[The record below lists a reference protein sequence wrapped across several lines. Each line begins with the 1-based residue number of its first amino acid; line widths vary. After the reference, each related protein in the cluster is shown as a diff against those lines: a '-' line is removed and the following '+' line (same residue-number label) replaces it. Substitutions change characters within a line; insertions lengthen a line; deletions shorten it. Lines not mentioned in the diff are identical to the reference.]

1 MGKHI
6 SEQSRHLKIKN
17 EPQEFPEIDE
27 IDEESRGA
35 KKAKR
40 GFADCGS
47 ISFGGIAPVV
57 FSAVLLAAL
66 SFLPAEG
73 WMKCV
78 AFLIPFVIAGFAV
91 LMDAIDKLIERKYFE
106 AEQITLIAAIAV
118 FAIGFYTEAVLLLI
132 LFRVVR
138 LLETFVSERCS
149 AALKALP
156 EIKPDTANVE
166 TAEGVLSVEPDYV
179 NVGDIIQVPAGER
192 IPLDG
197 IIVDGVTTVD
207 TSAIS
212 GQARP
217 WDVAVGYKVYSGC
230 TNVTATIRVR
240 VTKSFEQSTAARLVR
255 MSEKAA
261 QFSSS
266 QENFIRKFIS
276 IYTPSMLA
284 LALVLAVVV
293 PMFNAEWLEMLR
305 RAAIVLICA
314 CPSAA
319 VLSVSLA
326 YIKSIGAAA
335 KLGIFV
341 KGEDC
346 IESMSMAETMVFDKT
361 GTITEGRYVITDV
374 FPVNMTE
381 RELLTTAASAEV
393 FSRHPIAYALR
404 EAVGI
409 RSAKDMK
416 VTQVEEI
423 PGRGVSAIV
432 GDALVYV
439 GNTALLEE
447 HGISCELPSRSGAA
461 IHVAIDGKYC
471 GHILVADRIRSGAFD
486 ALESLRVQGIKKMVL
501 LTGDVLSVARPLAS
515 KLNFDMLRAELKP
528 EDKLSA
534 LAYLMSNK
542 SSKSSVAFVGDGY
555 NDRALME
562 RVDVGIAMG
571 ALGSEAAFMSADV
584 LVMDRDIR
592 KLPKAIGISKLASH
606 VSLENIAAGICVDL
620 AAAVLGAAGILSVTA
635 AVIVCFAVS
644 AAVLVNTL
652 RLK

>member
-1 MGKHI
+1 MGKHV
-6 SEQSRHLKIKN
+6 SEQSRHLKTKD
-17 EPQEFPEIDE
+17 EPQDFPEIDE

-57 FSAVLLAAL
+57 FAAVLLAAL
-66 SFLPAEG
+66 SFLPAVG

-78 AFLIPFVIAGFAV
+78 AFLIPFVIAGFSV

-106 AEQITLIAAIAV
+106 AEQITLVAAIAV

-138 LLETFVSERCS
+138 LLETFVSERCG

-166 TAEGVLSVEPDYV
+166 TAEGVLNVEPDYV

-197 IIVDGVTTVD
+197 IIVEGVTTVD

-217 WDVAVGYKVYSGC
+217 WDVAAGYKVYSGC
-230 TNVTATIRVR
+230 TNVTSPIRVR

-261 QFSSS
+261 QFRSS
-266 QENFIRKFIS
+266 QESFIRKFIS
-276 IYTPSMLA
+276 VYTPSMLA

-346 IESMSMAETMVFDKT
+346 IESMAMAETMVFDKT

-374 FPVNMTE
+374 FPVNTTE

-432 GDALVYV
+432 GDELVYV

-461 IHVAIDGKYC
+461 IHVAVDGKYC

-486 ALESLRVQGIKKMVL
+486 SLESLRVQGIKKMVL

-542 SSKSSVAFVGDGY
+542 GSKSSVAFVGDGY

-606 VSLENIAAGICVDL
+606 ISLENIAAGICVNL

-644 AAVLVNTL
+644 AVVLVNTL

>member
-1 MGKHI
+1 MGKHV
-6 SEQSRHLKIKN
+6 SEQSRHLKTKD
-17 EPQEFPEIDE
+17 EPQDFPEIDE

-78 AFLIPFVIAGFAV
+78 AFLIPFVIAGFAI
-91 LMDAIDKLIERKYFE
+91 LMDAIDKLIDRKYFE
-106 AEQITLIAAIAV
+106 AEQITLIAAIVV

-138 LLETFVSERCS
+138 LLETFVSERCG

-166 TAEGVLSVEPDYV
+166 TAEGVLNVEPDYV

-197 IIVDGVTTVD
+197 IIVEGVTTVD

-230 TNVTATIRVR
+230 TNVTAPIRVR

-261 QFSSS
+261 QFRSS
-266 QENFIRKFIS
+266 QESFIRKFIS
-276 IYTPSMLA
+276 VYTPSMLA

-319 VLSVSLA
+319 VISVSLA

-346 IESMSMAETMVFDKT
+346 IESMAMAETMVFDKT

-432 GDALVYV
+432 GDELVYV
-439 GNTALLEE
+439 GNAALLEE

-461 IHVAIDGKYC
+461 IHVAVDGKYC

-542 SSKSSVAFVGDGY
+542 GSKSSVAFVGDGY

-584 LVMDRDIR
+584 LVMDRDIW
-592 KLPKAIGISKLASH
+592 KLPKAIGISKLAAH
-606 VSLENIAAGICVDL
+606 ISLENIAAGICVNL

-635 AVIVCFAVS
+635 AVIACFAVS

>member
-1 MGKHI
+1 MGKHV
-6 SEQSRHLKIKN
+6 SEQSRHLKTKD

-27 IDEESRGA
+27 IDEENRGA

-40 GFADCGS
+40 GFANCGS
-47 ISFGGIAPVV
+47 VSFGGIAPVV

-78 AFLIPFVIAGFAV
+78 AFLIPFVIAGFAI
-91 LMDAIDKLIERKYFE
+91 LMDTIDKLIDRKYFE

-138 LLETFVSERCS
+138 LLETFVSERCG

-156 EIKPDTANVE
+156 AIKPDTANVE
-166 TAEGVLSVEPDYV
+166 TAEGVLNVEPDYV

-197 IIVDGVTTVD
+197 IIVKGVTTVD

-217 WDVAVGYKVYSGC
+217 WDVAAGYKVYSGC
-230 TNVTATIRVR
+230 TNVTAPIRVR

-261 QFSSS
+261 QFRSS
-266 QENFIRKFIS
+266 QESFIRKFIS
-276 IYTPSMLA
+276 VYTPSMLA

-346 IESMSMAETMVFDKT
+346 IESMAMAETMVFDKT

-432 GDALVYV
+432 GDELVYV

-461 IHVAIDGKYC
+461 IHVAVDGKYC

-542 SSKSSVAFVGDGY
+542 GSKSSVAFVGDGY

-606 VSLENIAAGICVDL
+606 ISLENIAAGICVNL

-635 AVIVCFAVS
+635 AVIACFAVS
-644 AAVLVNTL
+644 AAVLINTL

>member
-1 MGKHI
+1 MGKHV
-6 SEQSRHLKIKN
+6 SEQSRHLKTKD

-27 IDEESRGA
+27 IDEESCGA

-57 FSAVLLAAL
+57 FAAVLLAAL
-66 SFLPAEG
+66 SFLLAEG

-106 AEQITLIAAIAV
+106 AEQITLVAAIAV
-118 FAIGFYTEAVLLLI
+118 FALGFYTEAVLLLI
-132 LFRVVR
+132 LFRAVR
-138 LLETFVSERCS
+138 LLETFVSERCG

-166 TAEGVLSVEPDYV
+166 TAEGVLNVEPDYV
-179 NVGDIIQVPAGER
+179 NVGDIIQIPAGER

-197 IIVDGVTTVD
+197 IIVEGVTTVD

-217 WDVAVGYKVYSGC
+217 WDVAAGYKVYSGC
-230 TNVTATIRVR
+230 TNVTAPIRVR

-261 QFSSS
+261 QFRSS
-266 QENFIRKFIS
+266 QESFIRKFIS
-276 IYTPSMLA
+276 VYTPSMLA

-346 IESMSMAETMVFDKT
+346 IESMAMAETMVFDKT

-432 GDALVYV
+432 GDELVYV

-447 HGISCELPSRSGAA
+447 HGISCELPSAA
-461 IHVAIDGKYC
+461 VLQIHVAIDGK
-471 GHILVADRIRSGAFD
+471 IL
-486 ALESLRVQGIKKMVL
+486 
-501 LTGDVLSVARPLAS
+501 RPYTCS
-515 KLNFDMLRAELKP
+515 
-528 EDKLSA
+528 
-534 LAYLMSNK
+534 
-542 SSKSSVAFVGDGY
+542 
-555 NDRALME
+555 
-562 RVDVGIAMG
+562 
-571 ALGSEAAFMSADV
+571 
-584 LVMDRDIR
+584 
-592 KLPKAIGISKLASH
+592 
-606 VSLENIAAGICVDL
+606 
-620 AAAVLGAAGILSVTA
+620 
-635 AVIVCFAVS
+635 
-644 AAVLVNTL
+644 
-652 RLK
+652 

>member
-1 MGKHI
+1 MGKHV
-6 SEQSRHLKIKN
+6 SEQSRHLKTKD

-27 IDEESRGA
+27 IDEENRGA

-40 GFADCGS
+40 GFANCGS

-78 AFLIPFVIAGFAV
+78 AFLIPFVIAGFAI
-91 LMDAIDKLIERKYFE
+91 LMDAIDKLIDRKYFE

-118 FAIGFYTEAVLLLI
+118 FAIDFYTEAVLLLI
-132 LFRVVR
+132 LFRAVR
-138 LLETFVSERCS
+138 LLETFVSERCG

-166 TAEGVLSVEPDYV
+166 TAEGVLNVEPDYV

-192 IPLDG
+192 VPLDG
-197 IIVDGVTTVD
+197 IIVEGVTTVD

-217 WDVAVGYKVYSGC
+217 WDVAAGYKVYSGC
-230 TNVTATIRVR
+230 TNVTAPIRVR

-261 QFSSS
+261 QFRSS
-266 QENFIRKFIS
+266 QESFIRKFIS
-276 IYTPSMLA
+276 VYTPSMLA
-284 LALVLAVVV
+284 LTLVLAVVV

-319 VLSVSLA
+319 VISVSLA

-346 IESMSMAETMVFDKT
+346 IESMAMAETMVFDKT

-432 GDALVYV
+432 GDELVYV

-461 IHVAIDGKYC
+461 IHVAVDGKYC

-542 SSKSSVAFVGDGY
+542 GSKSSVAFVGDGY

-571 ALGSEAAFMSADV
+571 ALGSEAAFISADV

-606 VSLENIAAGICVDL
+606 ISLENIAAGICVNL

-635 AVIVCFAVS
+635 AVIACFAVS
-644 AAVLVNTL
+644 AAVLINTL

>member
-1 MGKHI
+1 MGKHV
-6 SEQSRHLKIKN
+6 SEQSRHLKTKD

-27 IDEESRGA
+27 IDEENRGA

-40 GFADCGS
+40 GFANCGS

-78 AFLIPFVIAGFAV
+78 AFLIPFVIAGFAI
-91 LMDAIDKLIERKYFE
+91 LMDAIDKLIDRKYFE

-156 EIKPDTANVE
+156 KIKPDTANVE
-166 TAEGVLSVEPDYV
+166 TAEGVLNVEPDYV

-197 IIVDGVTTVD
+197 IIVEGVTTVD

-217 WDVAVGYKVYSGC
+217 WDVAAGYKVYSGC
-230 TNVTATIRVR
+230 TNVTAPIRVR

-261 QFSSS
+261 QFRSS
-266 QENFIRKFIS
+266 QESFIRKFIS
-276 IYTPSMLA
+276 VYTPSMLA

-319 VLSVSLA
+319 VISVSLA

-346 IESMSMAETMVFDKT
+346 IESMAMAETMVFDKT

-432 GDALVYV
+432 GDELVYV

-542 SSKSSVAFVGDGY
+542 GSKSSVAFVGDGY

-606 VSLENIAAGICVDL
+606 ISLENIAAGICVNL

-635 AVIVCFAVS
+635 AVIACFAVS

>member
-1 MGKHI
+1 MGKHV
-6 SEQSRHLKIKN
+6 SEQSRHLKTKD
-17 EPQEFPEIDE
+17 EPQDFPEIDE

-57 FSAVLLAAL
+57 FAAVLLAAL

-78 AFLIPFVIAGFAV
+78 AFLIPFVIASFAI
-91 LMDAIDKLIERKYFE
+91 LMDAIDKFIDRKYFE
-106 AEQITLIAAIAV
+106 AEQITLIAAIVV

-138 LLETFVSERCS
+138 LLETFVSERCG

-166 TAEGVLSVEPDYV
+166 TAEGVLNVEPDYV

-197 IIVDGVTTVD
+197 IIVEGVTTVD

-230 TNVTATIRVR
+230 TNVTAPIRVR

-261 QFSSS
+261 QFRSS
-266 QENFIRKFIS
+266 QESFIRKFIS
-276 IYTPSMLA
+276 VYTPSMLA

-319 VLSVSLA
+319 VISVSLA

-346 IESMSMAETMVFDKT
+346 IESMAMAETMVFDKT

-432 GDALVYV
+432 GDELVYV

-461 IHVAIDGKYC
+461 IHVAVDGKYC

-542 SSKSSVAFVGDGY
+542 GSKSSVAFVGDGY

-592 KLPKAIGISKLASH
+592 KLPKAIGISKLAAH
-606 VSLENIAAGICVDL
+606 ISLENIAAGICVNL

-635 AVIVCFAVS
+635 AVIACFAVS

>member
-1 MGKHI
+1 MGKHV
-6 SEQSRHLKIKN
+6 SEQSRHLKTKD

-27 IDEESRGA
+27 IDEENRGT

-40 GFADCGS
+40 GFANCGS

-78 AFLIPFVIAGFAV
+78 AFLIPFVIAGFAI
-91 LMDAIDKLIERKYFE
+91 LMDAIDKLIDRKYFE

-118 FAIGFYTEAVLLLI
+118 FAVGFYTEAVLLLI

-138 LLETFVSERCS
+138 LLETFVSERCG

-166 TAEGVLSVEPDYV
+166 TAEGVLNVEPDYV

-197 IIVDGVTTVD
+197 IIVEGVTTVD

-217 WDVAVGYKVYSGC
+217 WDVAAGYKVYSGC
-230 TNVTATIRVR
+230 TNVTAPIRVR

-261 QFSSS
+261 QFRSS
-266 QENFIRKFIS
+266 QESFIRKFIS
-276 IYTPSMLA
+276 VYTPSMLA
-284 LALVLAVVV
+284 FALVLAVVV
-293 PMFNAEWLEMLR
+293 PMFNAEWLEMLC

-319 VLSVSLA
+319 VISVSLA
-326 YIKSIGAAA
+326 YIKSIGASA

-346 IESMSMAETMVFDKT
+346 IESMAMAETMVFDKT

-432 GDALVYV
+432 GDELVYV

-461 IHVAIDGKYC
+461 IHVAVDGKYC

-542 SSKSSVAFVGDGY
+542 GSKSSVAFVGDGY

-606 VSLENIAAGICVDL
+606 ISLENIAAGICVNL

-635 AVIVCFAVS
+635 TVIACFAVS
-644 AAVLVNTL
+644 AAVLINTL

>member
-1 MGKHI
+1 MGKHV
-6 SEQSRHLKIKN
+6 SEQSRHLKTKD
-17 EPQEFPEIDE
+17 EPQDFPEIDE

-57 FSAVLLAAL
+57 FAAVLLAAL

-78 AFLIPFVIAGFAV
+78 AFLIPFVIAGFSV

-106 AEQITLIAAIAV
+106 AEQITLVAAIAV

-138 LLETFVSERCS
+138 LLETFVSERCG

-166 TAEGVLSVEPDYV
+166 TAEGVLNVEPDYV

-197 IIVDGVTTVD
+197 IIVEGVTTVD

-217 WDVAVGYKVYSGC
+217 WDVAAGYKVYSGC
-230 TNVTATIRVR
+230 TNVTSPIRVR

-261 QFSSS
+261 QFRSS
-266 QENFIRKFIS
+266 QESFIRKFIS
-276 IYTPSMLA
+276 VYTPSMLA

-346 IESMSMAETMVFDKT
+346 IESMAMAETMVFDKT

-393 FSRHPIAYALR
+393 FSRHPISYALR

-432 GDALVYV
+432 GDELVYV

-486 ALESLRVQGIKKMVL
+486 SLESLRVQGIKKMVL

-542 SSKSSVAFVGDGY
+542 GSKSSVAFVGDGY

-592 KLPKAIGISKLASH
+592 KLPKAIGISKLAAH
-606 VSLENIAAGICVDL
+606 ISLENIVAGICVNL

-635 AVIVCFAVS
+635 AVIACFAVS
-644 AAVLVNTL
+644 AAVLINTL

>member
-1 MGKHI
+1 MGKHV
-6 SEQSRHLKIKN
+6 SEQSRHLKIKD

-27 IDEESRGA
+27 IDEDSREA
-35 KKAKR
+35 KKTKR

-47 ISFGGIAPVV
+47 VSFGGIAPVV

-73 WMKCV
+73 WMECV
-78 AFLIPFVIAGFAV
+78 AFLIPFVIAGFAL

-346 IESMSMAETMVFDKT
+346 IESMAMAETMVFDKT

-542 SSKSSVAFVGDGY
+542 GSKSSVAFVGDGY
-555 NDRALME
+555 NDRTLME

-592 KLPKAIGISKLASH
+592 KLPKAIGISKLASNI
-606 VSLENIAAGICVDL
+606 SLENIAAGICVNL

>member
-1 MGKHI
+1 MGKHV
-6 SEQSRHLKIKN
+6 SEQSRHLKTKD
-17 EPQEFPEIDE
+17 EPQDFPEIDE

-78 AFLIPFVIAGFAV
+78 AFLIPFVIAGFAI
-91 LMDAIDKLIERKYFE
+91 LMDAIDKLIDRKYFE
-106 AEQITLIAAIAV
+106 AEQITLVAAIAV
-118 FAIGFYTEAVLLLI
+118 FALGFYTEAVLLLI

-138 LLETFVSERCS
+138 LLETFVSERCG

-166 TAEGVLSVEPDYV
+166 TAEGVLNVEPDYV

-197 IIVDGVTTVD
+197 IIVEGVTTVD

-230 TNVTATIRVR
+230 TNVTAPIRVR

-261 QFSSS
+261 QFRSS
-266 QENFIRKFIS
+266 QESFIRKFIS
-276 IYTPSMLA
+276 VYTPSMLA

-305 RAAIVLICA
+305 RAVIVLICA

-319 VLSVSLA
+319 VISVSLA

-346 IESMSMAETMVFDKT
+346 IESMAMAETMVFDKT

-432 GDALVYV
+432 GDELVYV

-461 IHVAIDGKYC
+461 IHVAVDGKYC

-542 SSKSSVAFVGDGY
+542 GSKSSVAFVGDGY

-606 VSLENIAAGICVDL
+606 ISLENIAAGICVNL
-620 AAAVLGAAGILSVTA
+620 VATVLGAAGILSVTA
-635 AVIVCFAVS
+635 AVIACFAVS
-644 AAVLVNTL
+644 AAALVNTL

>member
-1 MGKHI
+1 MGKHV
-6 SEQSRHLKIKN
+6 SEQSRHLKTKD
-17 EPQEFPEIDE
+17 EPQDFPEIDE
-27 IDEESRGA
+27 IDEESRGV

-40 GFADCGS
+40 GFANCGS

-106 AEQITLIAAIAV
+106 AEQITLVAAIAV
-118 FAIGFYTEAVLLLI
+118 FALGFYTEAVLLLI

-138 LLETFVSERCS
+138 LLETFVSERCG

-166 TAEGVLSVEPDYV
+166 TAEGVLNVEPDYV

-197 IIVDGVTTVD
+197 IIVEGVTTVD

-217 WDVAVGYKVYSGC
+217 WDVAAGYKVYSGC
-230 TNVTATIRVR
+230 TNVTAPIRVR

-261 QFSSS
+261 QFRSS
-266 QENFIRKFIS
+266 QESFIRKFIS
-276 IYTPSMLA
+276 VYTPSMLA

-319 VLSVSLA
+319 VISVSLA

-346 IESMSMAETMVFDKT
+346 IESMAMAETMVFDKT

-432 GDALVYV
+432 EDELVYV

-542 SSKSSVAFVGDGY
+542 GSKSSVAFVGDGY

-606 VSLENIAAGICVDL
+606 ISLENIAAGICVNL

-635 AVIVCFAVS
+635 AVIACFAVS
-644 AAVLVNTL
+644 AAVLINTL

>member
-1 MGKHI
+1 MGKHV
-6 SEQSRHLKIKN
+6 SEQSRHLKIKD

-27 IDEESRGA
+27 IDEDSREA

-47 ISFGGIAPVV
+47 VSFGGIAPVV

-73 WMKCV
+73 WMECV
-78 AFLIPFVIAGFAV
+78 AFLIPFVIAGFAL

-346 IESMSMAETMVFDKT
+346 IESMAMAETMVFDKT

-542 SSKSSVAFVGDGY
+542 GSKSSVAFVGDGY
-555 NDRALME
+555 NDRTLME

-606 VSLENIAAGICVDL
+606 ISLENIAAGICVDL

>member
-1 MGKHI
+1 MGKHV
-6 SEQSRHLKIKN
+6 SEQSRHLKTKD
-17 EPQEFPEIDE
+17 EPQDFPEIDE

-57 FSAVLLAAL
+57 FAAVLLAAL
-66 SFLPAEG
+66 SFLPAEA

-78 AFLIPFVIAGFAV
+78 AFLIPFVIAGFAI
-91 LMDAIDKLIERKYFE
+91 LMDAIDKLIDRKYFE
-106 AEQITLIAAIAV
+106 AEQITLVAAIAV
-118 FAIGFYTEAVLLLI
+118 FALGFYTEAVLLLI

-138 LLETFVSERCS
+138 LLETFVSERCG

-166 TAEGVLSVEPDYV
+166 TAEGVLNVEPDYV
-179 NVGDIIQVPAGER
+179 NVGDIIQIPAGER

-197 IIVDGVTTVD
+197 IIVEGVTTVD

-230 TNVTATIRVR
+230 TNVTAPIRVR

-261 QFSSS
+261 QFRSS
-266 QENFIRKFIS
+266 QESFIRKFIS
-276 IYTPSMLA
+276 VYTPSMLA

-319 VLSVSLA
+319 VISVSLA

-346 IESMSMAETMVFDKT
+346 IESMAMAETMVFDKT

-409 RSAKDMK
+409 RSAKAMK

-432 GDALVYV
+432 GDELVYV

-461 IHVAIDGKYC
+461 IHVAVDGKYC

-486 ALESLRVQGIKKMVL
+486 SLESLRVQGIKKMVL

-542 SSKSSVAFVGDGY
+542 GSKSSVAFVGDGY

-606 VSLENIAAGICVDL
+606 ISLENIAAGICVNL
-620 AAAVLGAAGILSVTA
+620 VAAVLSAAGILSVTA

-644 AAVLVNTL
+644 AAVLINTL

>member
-1 MGKHI
+1 MGKHV
-6 SEQSRHLKIKN
+6 SEQSRHLKTKD

-27 IDEESRGA
+27 IDEENRGA

-40 GFADCGS
+40 GFANCGS

-78 AFLIPFVIAGFAV
+78 AFLIPFVIAGFAI
-91 LMDAIDKLIERKYFE
+91 LMDAIDKLIDRKYFE

-156 EIKPDTANVE
+156 KIKPDTANVE
-166 TAEGVLSVEPDYV
+166 TAEGVLNVEPDYV

-197 IIVDGVTTVD
+197 IIVEGVTTVD

-217 WDVAVGYKVYSGC
+217 WDVAAGYKVYSGC
-230 TNVTATIRVR
+230 TNVTAPIRVR

-261 QFSSS
+261 QFRSS
-266 QENFIRKFIS
+266 QESFIRKFIS
-276 IYTPSMLA
+276 VYTPSMLA

-319 VLSVSLA
+319 VISVSLA

-346 IESMSMAETMVFDKT
+346 IESMAMAETMVFDKT

-432 GDALVYV
+432 GDELVYV

-461 IHVAIDGKYC
+461 IHVAVDGKYC

-542 SSKSSVAFVGDGY
+542 GSKSSVAFVGDGY

-606 VSLENIAAGICVDL
+606 ISLENIAAGICVNF

-635 AVIVCFAVS
+635 AVIACFAVS
-644 AAVLVNTL
+644 AAVLINTL

>member
-1 MGKHI
+1 MGKHV
-6 SEQSRHLKIKN
+6 SEQSRHLKTKD

-27 IDEESRGA
+27 IDEENRGA

-40 GFADCGS
+40 GFANCGS

-78 AFLIPFVIAGFAV
+78 AFLIPFIIAGFAI
-91 LMDAIDKLIERKYFE
+91 LMDAIDKLIDRKYFE

-138 LLETFVSERCS
+138 LLETFVSERCV
-149 AALKALP
+149 AALKELP

-166 TAEGVLSVEPDYV
+166 TAEGVLNVEPDYV

-197 IIVDGVTTVD
+197 IIVEGVTTVD

-217 WDVAVGYKVYSGC
+217 WDVAAGYKVYSGC
-230 TNVTATIRVR
+230 TNVTAPIRVR

-261 QFSSS
+261 QFRSS
-266 QENFIRKFIS
+266 QESFIRKFIS
-276 IYTPSMLA
+276 VYTPSMLA

-305 RAAIVLICA
+305 RATIVLICA

-319 VLSVSLA
+319 VISVSLA

-346 IESMSMAETMVFDKT
+346 IESMAMAETMVFDKT

-432 GDALVYV
+432 GDELVYV

-461 IHVAIDGKYC
+461 IHVAVDGKYC

-542 SSKSSVAFVGDGY
+542 GSKSSVAFVGDGY

-606 VSLENIAAGICVDL
+606 ISLENIAAGICVNL

-635 AVIVCFAVS
+635 AVIACFAVS
-644 AAVLVNTL
+644 AAVLINTL

>member
-1 MGKHI
+1 M
-6 SEQSRHLKIKN
+6 
-17 EPQEFPEIDE
+17 
-27 IDEESRGA
+27 
-35 KKAKR
+35 
-40 GFADCGS
+40 
-47 ISFGGIAPVV
+47 
-57 FSAVLLAAL
+57 
-66 SFLPAEG
+66 
-73 WMKCV
+73 
-78 AFLIPFVIAGFAV
+78 
-91 LMDAIDKLIERKYFE
+91 
-106 AEQITLIAAIAV
+106 
-118 FAIGFYTEAVLLLI
+118 
-132 LFRVVR
+132 
-138 LLETFVSERCS
+138 
-149 AALKALP
+149 
-156 EIKPDTANVE
+156 E
-166 TAEGVLSVEPDYV
+166 TAEGVLNVEPDYV

-197 IIVDGVTTVD
+197 IIVEGVTTVD

-217 WDVAVGYKVYSGC
+217 WDVAAGYKVYSGC
-230 TNVTATIRVR
+230 TNVTAPIRVR

-261 QFSSS
+261 QFRSS
-266 QENFIRKFIS
+266 QESFIRKFIS
-276 IYTPSMLA
+276 VYTPSMLA

-346 IESMSMAETMVFDKT
+346 IESMAMAETMVFDKT

-423 PGRGVSAIV
+423 FGRGVSAIV
-432 GDALVYV
+432 GDELVYV

-461 IHVAIDGKYC
+461 IHVAVDGKYC

-542 SSKSSVAFVGDGY
+542 GSKSSVAFVGDGY
-555 NDRALME
+555 NDRAHME

-606 VSLENIAAGICVDL
+606 ISLENIAAGICVNL

-635 AVIVCFAVS
+635 AVIACFAVS
-644 AAVLVNTL
+644 AAVLINTL

>member
-1 MGKHI
+1 M
-6 SEQSRHLKIKN
+6 
-17 EPQEFPEIDE
+17 
-27 IDEESRGA
+27 
-35 KKAKR
+35 
-40 GFADCGS
+40 FA
-47 ISFGGIAPVV
+47 
-57 FSAVLLAAL
+57 AVLLAAL

-78 AFLIPFVIAGFAV
+78 AFLIPFVIAGFAI
-91 LMDAIDKLIERKYFE
+91 LMDAIDKLIDRKYFE
-106 AEQITLIAAIAV
+106 AEQITLIAAIVV

-138 LLETFVSERCS
+138 LLETFISERCG

-166 TAEGVLSVEPDYV
+166 TAEGVLNVEPDYV

-197 IIVDGVTTVD
+197 IIVEGVTTVD

-230 TNVTATIRVR
+230 TNVTAPIRVR

-261 QFSSS
+261 QFRSS
-266 QENFIRKFIS
+266 QESFIRKFIS
-276 IYTPSMLA
+276 VYTPSILA

-305 RAAIVLICA
+305 RAVIVLICA

-319 VLSVSLA
+319 VISVSLA

-346 IESMSMAETMVFDKT
+346 IESMAMAETMVFDKT

-404 EAVGI
+404 EAVCI

-432 GDALVYV
+432 GDELVYV
-439 GNTALLEE
+439 GNAALLEE

-461 IHVAIDGKYC
+461 IHVAVDGKYC

-542 SSKSSVAFVGDGY
+542 GSKSSVAFVGDGY

-606 VSLENIAAGICVDL
+606 ISLENIAAGICVNL
-620 AAAVLGAAGILSVTA
+620 VAAVLGAAGILSVTA

>member
-1 MGKHI
+1 MGKHV
-6 SEQSRHLKIKN
+6 SEQSRHLKTKD
-17 EPQEFPEIDE
+17 EPQDFPEIDE

-57 FSAVLLAAL
+57 FAAVLLAAL

-106 AEQITLIAAIAV
+106 AEQITLVAAIAV

-138 LLETFVSERCS
+138 LLETFVSERCG

-166 TAEGVLSVEPDYV
+166 TAEGVLNVEPDYV

-197 IIVDGVTTVD
+197 IIVEGVTTVD

-217 WDVAVGYKVYSGC
+217 WDVAAGYKVYSGC
-230 TNVTATIRVR
+230 TNVTAPIRVR

-261 QFSSS
+261 QFRSS
-266 QENFIRKFIS
+266 QESFIRKFIS
-276 IYTPSMLA
+276 VYTPSMLA

-346 IESMSMAETMVFDKT
+346 IESMAMAETMVFDKT
-361 GTITEGRYVITDV
+361 GTITEGRYVITDI

-381 RELLTTAASAEV
+381 RELPRLP
-393 FSRHPIAYALR
+393 HPR
-404 EAVGI
+404 
-409 RSAKDMK
+409 
-416 VTQVEEI
+416 
-423 PGRGVSAIV
+423 
-432 GDALVYV
+432 
-439 GNTALLEE
+439 
-447 HGISCELPSRSGAA
+447 
-461 IHVAIDGKYC
+461 
-471 GHILVADRIRSGAFD
+471 
-486 ALESLRVQGIKKMVL
+486 
-501 LTGDVLSVARPLAS
+501 
-515 KLNFDMLRAELKP
+515 
-528 EDKLSA
+528 
-534 LAYLMSNK
+534 K
-542 SSKSSVAFVGDGY
+542 SSHGT
-555 NDRALME
+555 R
-562 RVDVGIAMG
+562 
-571 ALGSEAAFMSADV
+571 
-584 LVMDRDIR
+584 
-592 KLPKAIGISKLASH
+592 
-606 VSLENIAAGICVDL
+606 
-620 AAAVLGAAGILSVTA
+620 
-635 AVIVCFAVS
+635 
-644 AAVLVNTL
+644 
-652 RLK
+652 

>member
-1 MGKHI
+1 MGKHV

-47 ISFGGIAPVV
+47 ISFGGIAPLV

-78 AFLIPFVIAGFAV
+78 AFLIPFVIVGFAV

-179 NVGDIIQVPAGER
+179 NVGDISQFPAGER

-261 QFSSS
+261 QFRSS

-346 IESMSMAETMVFDKT
+346 IESMAMAETMVFDKT

-542 SSKSSVAFVGDGY
+542 GSKSSVAFVGDGY

-606 VSLENIAAGICVDL
+606 ISLENIAAGICVNL

>member
-1 MGKHI
+1 MGKHV
-6 SEQSRHLKIKN
+6 SEQSRHLKTKD
-17 EPQEFPEIDE
+17 EPQDFPEIDE

-57 FSAVLLAAL
+57 FAAVLLAAL

-91 LMDAIDKLIERKYFE
+91 LMNAIDKLIERKYFE

-118 FAIGFYTEAVLLLI
+118 FALGFYTEAVLLPI
-132 LFRVVR
+132 LFRAVR
-138 LLETFVSERCS
+138 LLETFVSERCG

-166 TAEGVLSVEPDYV
+166 TAEGVLNVEPDYV

-197 IIVDGVTTVD
+197 IIVEGVTTVD

-217 WDVAVGYKVYSGC
+217 WDVAAGYKVYSGC
-230 TNVTATIRVR
+230 TNVTAPIRVR

-261 QFSSS
+261 QFRSS
-266 QENFIRKFIS
+266 QESFIRKFIS
-276 IYTPSMLA
+276 VYTPSMLA

-346 IESMSMAETMVFDKT
+346 IESMAMAETMVFDKT

-606 VSLENIAAGICVDL
+606 ISLESIAAGICVNL

>member
-1 MGKHI
+1 MGKHV
-6 SEQSRHLKIKN
+6 SEQSRHLKTKD

-27 IDEESRGA
+27 IDEESCGA

-57 FSAVLLAAL
+57 FAAVLLAAL
-66 SFLPAEG
+66 SFLLAEG

-106 AEQITLIAAIAV
+106 AEQITLVAAIAV
-118 FAIGFYTEAVLLLI
+118 FALGFYTEAVLLLI
-132 LFRVVR
+132 LFRAVR
-138 LLETFVSERCS
+138 LLETFVSERCG

-166 TAEGVLSVEPDYV
+166 TAEGVLNVEPDYV
-179 NVGDIIQVPAGER
+179 NVGDIIQIPAGER

-197 IIVDGVTTVD
+197 IIVEGVTTVD

-217 WDVAVGYKVYSGC
+217 WDVAAGYKVYSGC
-230 TNVTATIRVR
+230 TNVTAPIRVR

-261 QFSSS
+261 QFRSS
-266 QENFIRKFIS
+266 QESFIRKFIS
-276 IYTPSMLA
+276 VYTPSMLA

-346 IESMSMAETMVFDKT
+346 IESMAMAETMVFDKT

-432 GDALVYV
+432 GDELVYV

-542 SSKSSVAFVGDGY
+542 GSKSSVAFVGDGH

-606 VSLENIAAGICVDL
+606 ISLENIAAGICVNI

>member
-1 MGKHI
+1 MGKHV
-6 SEQSRHLKIKN
+6 SEQSRHLKIKD

-27 IDEESRGA
+27 IDEDSREA

-47 ISFGGIAPVV
+47 VSFGGIAPVV

-240 VTKSFEQSTAARLVR
+240 VTKNFEQSTAARLVR

-346 IESMSMAETMVFDKT
+346 IESMAMAETMVFDKT

-381 RELLTTAASAEV
+381 RELLTAAASAEV

-542 SSKSSVAFVGDGY
+542 GSKSSVAFVGDGY
-555 NDRALME
+555 NDRTLME

-606 VSLENIAAGICVDL
+606 ISLENIAAGICVNL

>member
-1 MGKHI
+1 MGKHV
-6 SEQSRHLKIKN
+6 SEQSRHLKTKD
-17 EPQEFPEIDE
+17 EPQDFPEIDE

-57 FSAVLLAAL
+57 FAAVLLAAL

-78 AFLIPFVIAGFAV
+78 AFLIPFVIAGFAI
-91 LMDAIDKLIERKYFE
+91 LMDAIDKLIDRKYFE

-138 LLETFVSERCS
+138 LLETFISERCG

-166 TAEGVLSVEPDYV
+166 TAEGVLNVEPDYV

-197 IIVDGVTTVD
+197 IIVEGVTTVD

-217 WDVAVGYKVYSGC
+217 WDVAAGYKVYSGC
-230 TNVTATIRVR
+230 TNVTAPIRVR

-261 QFSSS
+261 QFRSS
-266 QENFIRKFIS
+266 QESFIRKFIS
-276 IYTPSMLA
+276 VYTPSMLA

-305 RAAIVLICA
+305 RAVIVLICA

-319 VLSVSLA
+319 VISVSLA

-346 IESMSMAETMVFDKT
+346 IESMAMAETMVFDKT

-432 GDALVYV
+432 GDELVYV

-461 IHVAIDGKYC
+461 IHVAVDGKYC

-542 SSKSSVAFVGDGY
+542 GSKSSVAFVGDGY

-606 VSLENIAAGICVDL
+606 ISLENIAAGICVNL
-620 AAAVLGAAGILSVTA
+620 VATVLGAAGILSVTA

>member
-1 MGKHI
+1 MGKHV
-6 SEQSRHLKIKN
+6 SEQSRHLKIKD

-27 IDEESRGA
+27 IDEDSREV
-35 KKAKR
+35 KKTKR

-47 ISFGGIAPVV
+47 VSFGGIAPVI

-73 WMKCV
+73 WMECV
-78 AFLIPFVIAGFAV
+78 AFLIPFVIAGFAL

-132 LFRVVR
+132 LFRAVR
-138 LLETFVSERCS
+138 LLETFVSERCG

-346 IESMSMAETMVFDKT
+346 IESMAMAETMVFDKT

>member
-1 MGKHI
+1 MGKHV
-6 SEQSRHLKIKN
+6 SEQSRHLKTKD
-17 EPQEFPEIDE
+17 EPQDFPEIDE

-40 GFADCGS
+40 GFANCGS

-106 AEQITLIAAIAV
+106 AEQITLVAAIAV
-118 FAIGFYTEAVLLLI
+118 FALGFYTEAVLLLI

-138 LLETFVSERCS
+138 LLETFVSERCG

-166 TAEGVLSVEPDYV
+166 TAEGVLNVEPDYV

-197 IIVDGVTTVD
+197 IIVEGVTTVD

-217 WDVAVGYKVYSGC
+217 WDVAAGYKVYSGC
-230 TNVTATIRVR
+230 TNVTAPIRVR

-261 QFSSS
+261 QFRSS
-266 QENFIRKFIS
+266 QESFIRKFIS
-276 IYTPSMLA
+276 VYTPSMLA

-319 VLSVSLA
+319 VISVSLA

-346 IESMSMAETMVFDKT
+346 IESMAMAETMVFDKT

-432 GDALVYV
+432 GDELVYL
-439 GNTALLEE
+439 GNTA
-447 HGISCELPSRSGAA
+447 
-461 IHVAIDGKYC
+461 
-471 GHILVADRIRSGAFD
+471 
-486 ALESLRVQGIKKMVL
+486 
-501 LTGDVLSVARPLAS
+501 
-515 KLNFDMLRAELKP
+515 
-528 EDKLSA
+528 
-534 LAYLMSNK
+534 
-542 SSKSSVAFVGDGY
+542 
-555 NDRALME
+555 
-562 RVDVGIAMG
+562 
-571 ALGSEAAFMSADV
+571 
-584 LVMDRDIR
+584 
-592 KLPKAIGISKLASH
+592 
-606 VSLENIAAGICVDL
+606 
-620 AAAVLGAAGILSVTA
+620 
-635 AVIVCFAVS
+635 
-644 AAVLVNTL
+644 
-652 RLK
+652 

>member
-1 MGKHI
+1 MGKHV
-6 SEQSRHLKIKN
+6 SEQSRHLKTKD
-17 EPQEFPEIDE
+17 EPQDFPEIDE

-57 FSAVLLAAL
+57 FAAVLLAAL
-66 SFLPAEG
+66 SFLPAEA

-78 AFLIPFVIAGFAV
+78 AFLIPFVIAGFAI
-91 LMDAIDKLIERKYFE
+91 LMDAIDKLIDRKYFE
-106 AEQITLIAAIAV
+106 AEQITLIAAIVV

-138 LLETFVSERCS
+138 LLETFVSERCG

-166 TAEGVLSVEPDYV
+166 TAEGVLNVEPDYV

-197 IIVDGVTTVD
+197 IIVEGVTTVD

-217 WDVAVGYKVYSGC
+217 WDVAAGYKVYSGC
-230 TNVTATIRVR
+230 TNVTAPIRVR

-261 QFSSS
+261 QFRSS
-266 QENFIRKFIS
+266 QESFIRKFIS
-276 IYTPSMLA
+276 VYTPSMLA

-293 PMFNAEWLEMLR
+293 PMFNVEWLEMLR

-319 VLSVSLA
+319 VISVSLA

-346 IESMSMAETMVFDKT
+346 IESMAMAETMVFDKT

-432 GDALVYV
+432 GDELVYV
-439 GNTALLEE
+439 GNAALLEE

-461 IHVAIDGKYC
+461 IHVAVDGKYC

-542 SSKSSVAFVGDGY
+542 GSKSSVAFVGDGY

-606 VSLENIAAGICVDL
+606 ISLENIAAGICVNL
-620 AAAVLGAAGILSVTA
+620 VATVLGAAGILSVTA
-635 AVIVCFAVS
+635 AVIACFAVS
-644 AAVLVNTL
+644 AAVLINTL

>member
-1 MGKHI
+1 MGKHV
-6 SEQSRHLKIKN
+6 SEQSRHLKIKD

-27 IDEESRGA
+27 IDEDSREA

-47 ISFGGIAPVV
+47 VSFGGIAPVV

-78 AFLIPFVIAGFAV
+78 AFLIPFVIAGFAL

-346 IESMSMAETMVFDKT
+346 IESMAMAETMVFDKT

-542 SSKSSVAFVGDGY
+542 GSKSSVAFVGDGY
-555 NDRALME
+555 NDRTLME

-606 VSLENIAAGICVDL
+606 ISLENIAAGICVNL

>member
-1 MGKHI
+1 MGKHV
-6 SEQSRHLKIKN
+6 SEQSRHLKTKD
-17 EPQEFPEIDE
+17 EPQDFPEIDE

-57 FSAVLLAAL
+57 FAAVLLAAL

-106 AEQITLIAAIAV
+106 AEQITLVAAIAV

-138 LLETFVSERCS
+138 LLETFVSERCG

-166 TAEGVLSVEPDYV
+166 TAEGVLNVEPDYV

-197 IIVDGVTTVD
+197 IIVEGVTTVD

-217 WDVAVGYKVYSGC
+217 WDVAAGYKVYSGC
-230 TNVTATIRVR
+230 TNVTAPIRVR

-261 QFSSS
+261 QFRSS
-266 QENFIRKFIS
+266 QESFIRKFIS
-276 IYTPSMLA
+276 VYTPSMLA

-319 VLSVSLA
+319 VISVSLA

-346 IESMSMAETMVFDKT
+346 IESMAMAETMVFDKT

-432 GDALVYV
+432 GDELVYV

-486 ALESLRVQGIKKMVL
+486 ALESLRVQGMKKMVL

-542 SSKSSVAFVGDGY
+542 GSKSSVAFVGDGY

-592 KLPKAIGISKLASH
+592 KLSKAIGISKLAAH
-606 VSLENIAAGICVDL
+606 ISLENIAAGICVNI

>member
-1 MGKHI
+1 MGKHV
-6 SEQSRHLKIKN
+6 SEQSRHLKTKD
-17 EPQEFPEIDE
+17 EPQDFPEIDE

-35 KKAKR
+35 KNAKR

-57 FSAVLLAAL
+57 FAAVLLAAL

-78 AFLIPFVIAGFAV
+78 AFLIPFVIASFAI
-91 LMDAIDKLIERKYFE
+91 LMDAIDKLIDRKYFE
-106 AEQITLIAAIAV
+106 AEQITLIAAIVV

-138 LLETFVSERCS
+138 LLETFVSERCG

-166 TAEGVLSVEPDYV
+166 TAEGVLNVEPDYV

-197 IIVDGVTTVD
+197 IIVEGVTTVD

-230 TNVTATIRVR
+230 TNVTAPIRVR

-261 QFSSS
+261 QFRSS
-266 QENFIRKFIS
+266 QESFIRKFIS
-276 IYTPSMLA
+276 VYTPSMLA

-319 VLSVSLA
+319 VISVSLA

-346 IESMSMAETMVFDKT
+346 IESMAMAETMVFDKT

-432 GDALVYV
+432 GDELVYV
-439 GNTALLEE
+439 GNAALLEE

-461 IHVAIDGKYC
+461 IHVAVDGKYC

-486 ALESLRVQGIKKMVL
+486 SLESLRVQGIKKMVL

-542 SSKSSVAFVGDGY
+542 GSKSSVAFVGDGY

-606 VSLENIAAGICVDL
+606 ISLENIAAGICVNL
-620 AAAVLGAAGILSVTA
+620 VATVLGAAGILSVTA
-635 AVIVCFAVS
+635 AVIACFAVS
-644 AAVLVNTL
+644 AAVLINTL

>member
-1 MGKHI
+1 MGKHV
-6 SEQSRHLKIKN
+6 SEQSRHLKTKD

-27 IDEESRGA
+27 IDEENRGA

-40 GFADCGS
+40 GFANCGS
-47 ISFGGIAPVV
+47 VSFGGIAPVV

-78 AFLIPFVIAGFAV
+78 AFLIPFVIAGFAI
-91 LMDAIDKLIERKYFE
+91 LMDAIDKLIDRKYFE
-106 AEQITLIAAIAV
+106 AEQITLIAAIVV

-138 LLETFVSERCS
+138 LLETFVSERCG

-166 TAEGVLSVEPDYV
+166 TAEGVLNVEPDYV

-197 IIVDGVTTVD
+197 IIVKGVTTVD

-217 WDVAVGYKVYSGC
+217 WDVAAGYKVYSGC
-230 TNVTATIRVR
+230 TNVTAPIRVR

-261 QFSSS
+261 QFRSS
-266 QENFIRKFIS
+266 QESFIRKFIS
-276 IYTPSMLA
+276 VYTPSMLA

-319 VLSVSLA
+319 VISVSLA

-346 IESMSMAETMVFDKT
+346 IESMAMAETMVFDKT

-432 GDALVYV
+432 GDELVYV

-461 IHVAIDGKYC
+461 IHVAVDGKYC

-542 SSKSSVAFVGDGY
+542 GSKSSVAFVGDGY

-606 VSLENIAAGICVDL
+606 ISLENIAAGICVNL

-635 AVIVCFAVS
+635 AVIACFAVS
-644 AAVLVNTL
+644 AAVLINTL

>member
-1 MGKHI
+1 MGKHV

-47 ISFGGIAPVV
+47 ISFGGIAPLV

-78 AFLIPFVIAGFAV
+78 AFLIPFVIVGFAV

-261 QFSSS
+261 QFRSS

-293 PMFNAEWLEMLR
+293 QMFNAEWLEMLR

-346 IESMSMAETMVFDKT
+346 IESMAMAETMVFDKT

-542 SSKSSVAFVGDGY
+542 GSKSSVAFVGDGY

-606 VSLENIAAGICVDL
+606 ISLENIAAGICVNL

>member
-1 MGKHI
+1 MGKHV
-6 SEQSRHLKIKN
+6 SEQSRHLKTKD

-27 IDEESRGA
+27 IDEENRGA

-40 GFADCGS
+40 GFANCGS

-78 AFLIPFVIAGFAV
+78 AFLIPFVIAGFSI

-106 AEQITLIAAIAV
+106 AEQMTLIAAIAV
-118 FAIGFYTEAVLLLI
+118 FAVGFYTEAVLLLI

-138 LLETFVSERCS
+138 LLETFVSERCG

-166 TAEGVLSVEPDYV
+166 TAEGVLNVEPDYV

-197 IIVDGVTTVD
+197 IIVEGVTTVD

-217 WDVAVGYKVYSGC
+217 WDVAAGYKVYSGC
-230 TNVTATIRVR
+230 TNVTAPIRVR

-261 QFSSS
+261 QFRSS
-266 QENFIRKFIS
+266 QESFIRKFIS
-276 IYTPSMLA
+276 VYTPSMLA

-319 VLSVSLA
+319 VLSVSLT

-346 IESMSMAETMVFDKT
+346 IESMAMAETMVFDKT

-432 GDALVYV
+432 GDELVYV

-461 IHVAIDGKYC
+461 IHVAVDGKYC

-542 SSKSSVAFVGDGY
+542 GSKSSVAFVGDGY

-571 ALGSEAAFMSADV
+571 ALGSEAAFISADV

-606 VSLENIAAGICVDL
+606 ISLENIAAGICVNL

-635 AVIVCFAVS
+635 AVIACFAVS
-644 AAVLVNTL
+644 AAVLINTL

>member
-1 MGKHI
+1 MGKHV
-6 SEQSRHLKIKN
+6 SEQSRHLKTKD

-27 IDEESRGA
+27 IDEENRGA

-40 GFADCGS
+40 GFANCGS

-78 AFLIPFVIAGFAV
+78 AFLIPFVIAGFAI
-91 LMDAIDKLIERKYFE
+91 LMDAIDKLIDRKYFE

-138 LLETFVSERCS
+138 LLETFVSERCG

-166 TAEGVLSVEPDYV
+166 TAEGVLNVEPDYV

-197 IIVDGVTTVD
+197 IIVEGVTTVD

-217 WDVAVGYKVYSGC
+217 WDVAAGYKVYSGC
-230 TNVTATIRVR
+230 TNVTAPIRVR

-261 QFSSS
+261 QFRSS
-266 QENFIRKFIS
+266 QESFIRKFIS
-276 IYTPSMLA
+276 VYIPSMLA

-319 VLSVSLA
+319 VISVSLA

-346 IESMSMAETMVFDKT
+346 IESMAMAETMVFDKT
-361 GTITEGRYVITDV
+361 GTITEGRYVIIDV

-432 GDALVYV
+432 GDELVYV

-461 IHVAIDGKYC
+461 IHVAVDGKYC

-542 SSKSSVAFVGDGY
+542 GSKSSVAFVGDGY

-606 VSLENIAAGICVDL
+606 ISLENIAAGICVNL

-635 AVIVCFAVS
+635 AVIACFAVS
-644 AAVLVNTL
+644 AAVLINTL

>member
-1 MGKHI
+1 MGKHV
-6 SEQSRHLKIKN
+6 SEQSRHLKTKD
-17 EPQEFPEIDE
+17 EPQDFPEIDE
-27 IDEESRGA
+27 NDEESRGA

-57 FSAVLLAAL
+57 FAAVLLAAL

-78 AFLIPFVIAGFAV
+78 AFLIPFVIAGFAI
-91 LMDAIDKLIERKYFE
+91 LMDAIDKLIDRKYFE
-106 AEQITLIAAIAV
+106 AEQITLIAAIVV

-138 LLETFVSERCS
+138 LLETFISERCG

-166 TAEGVLSVEPDYV
+166 TAEGVLNVEPDYV

-197 IIVDGVTTVD
+197 IIVEGVTTVD

-217 WDVAVGYKVYSGC
+217 WDVAAGYKVYSGC
-230 TNVTATIRVR
+230 TNVTAPIRVR

-261 QFSSS
+261 QFRSS
-266 QENFIRKFIS
+266 QESFIRKFIS
-276 IYTPSMLA
+276 VYTPSMLA

-305 RAAIVLICA
+305 RAVIVLICA

-319 VLSVSLA
+319 VISVSLA

-346 IESMSMAETMVFDKT
+346 IESMAMAETMVFDKT

-432 GDALVYV
+432 GDELVYV

-461 IHVAIDGKYC
+461 IHVAVDGKYC

-542 SSKSSVAFVGDGY
+542 GSKSSVAFVGDGY

-606 VSLENIAAGICVDL
+606 ISLENIAAGICVNL
-620 AAAVLGAAGILSVTA
+620 VATVLGAAGILSVTA
-635 AVIVCFAVS
+635 AVIACFAVS
-644 AAVLVNTL
+644 AAVLINTL

>member
-1 MGKHI
+1 MGKHV
-6 SEQSRHLKIKN
+6 SEQSRHLKTKD

-27 IDEESRGA
+27 IDEENRGA

-40 GFADCGS
+40 GFANCGS

-78 AFLIPFVIAGFAV
+78 AFLIPFVIAGFAI
-91 LMDAIDKLIERKYFE
+91 LMDAIDKLIDRKYFE

-156 EIKPDTANVE
+156 KIKPDTANVE
-166 TAEGVLSVEPDYV
+166 TAEGVLNVEPDYV

-197 IIVDGVTTVD
+197 IIVEGVTTVD

-217 WDVAVGYKVYSGC
+217 WDVAAGYKVYSGC
-230 TNVTATIRVR
+230 TNVTAPIRVR

-261 QFSSS
+261 QFRSS
-266 QENFIRKFIS
+266 QESFIRKFIS
-276 IYTPSMLA
+276 VYTPSMLA

-319 VLSVSLA
+319 VISVSLA

-346 IESMSMAETMVFDKT
+346 IESMAMAETMVFDKT

-432 GDALVYV
+432 GDELVYV

-461 IHVAIDGKYC
+461 IHVAVDGKYC

-542 SSKSSVAFVGDGY
+542 GSKSSVAFVGDGY

-606 VSLENIAAGICVDL
+606 ISLENIAAGICVNL

-635 AVIVCFAVS
+635 AVIACFAVS
-644 AAVLVNTL
+644 AAVLINTL

>member
-1 MGKHI
+1 MGKHV
-6 SEQSRHLKIKN
+6 SEQSRHLKTKD

-27 IDEESRGA
+27 IDEENRGA

-40 GFADCGS
+40 GFANCGS

-78 AFLIPFVIAGFAV
+78 AFLIPFVIAGFAI
-91 LMDAIDKLIERKYFE
+91 LMDAIDKLIDRKYFE

-118 FAIGFYTEAVLLLI
+118 FALGFYTEAVLLLI

-138 LLETFVSERCS
+138 LLETFVSERCG

-166 TAEGVLSVEPDYV
+166 TAEGVLNVEPDYV

-197 IIVDGVTTVD
+197 IIVEGVTTVD

-217 WDVAVGYKVYSGC
+217 WDVAAGYKVYSGC
-230 TNVTATIRVR
+230 TNVTAPIRVR

-261 QFSSS
+261 QFRSS
-266 QENFIRKFIS
+266 QESFIRKFIS
-276 IYTPSMLA
+276 VYTPSMLA

-346 IESMSMAETMVFDKT
+346 IESMAMAETMVFDKT
-361 GTITEGRYVITDV
+361 GTITEGRYVIIDV

-432 GDALVYV
+432 GDELVYV

-461 IHVAIDGKYC
+461 IHVAVDGKYC

-542 SSKSSVAFVGDGY
+542 GSKSSVAFVGDGY

-606 VSLENIAAGICVDL
+606 ISLENIAAGICVNL

-635 AVIVCFAVS
+635 AVIACFAVS
-644 AAVLVNTL
+644 AAVLINTL